1 VNRPENESCINI
13 ISWIL
18 RAIAVVVVCLVVG
31 CAGSGSQGGQQ
42 DHAAAHPHS
51 ANVTVELHPE
61 GDSAVSGSA
70 YFEDT
75 SAGVVVKLDLR
86 GLPEPET
93 LYLSHIHPGT
103 CADEA
108 EAQEHSG
115 AHGEERH
122 TRQHEEDSGHE
133 QHGGTS
139 DHEQH
144 GGGAE
149 IEYPLP
155 HVISDSEGHASS
167 TPTLLGETSMKE
179 LFSGAPKH
187 VNVHDVG
194 SGNPPILTC
203 ADLKQAG

>member
-51 ANVTVELHPE
+51 ANVTLDFHPE
-61 GDSAVSGSA
+61 GDSGVNGSVS
-70 YFEDT
+70 FEDT

-86 GLPEPET
+86 DLPKPDA
-93 LYLSHIHPGT
+93 LYLSHVHPGT
-103 CADEA
+103 CADEGA
-108 EAQEHSG
+108 THEHSS
-115 AHGEERH
+115 AHGDERH
-122 TRQHEEDSGHE
+122 TRQHGEESGHE
-133 QHGGTS
+133 HGGTS

-149 IEYPLP
+149 IEYPLS
-155 HVISDSEGHASS
+155 HVKADSEGHGSS
-167 TPTLLGETSMKE
+167 PPRYSRPPWRNCSREPPSM
-179 LFSGAPKH
+179 
-187 VNVHDVG
+187 
-194 SGNPPILTC
+194 
-203 ADLKQAG
+203 